1 MPTALRRLEPSAVLG
16 GLLPPSSPLA
26 VSRIGTLHRRLM
38 RNYRSWAVHLG
49 VPAQCAA
56 ASDVSQNKVADLA
69 LWLE

>member
-1 MPTALRRLEPSAVLG
+1 
-16 GLLPPSSPLA
+16 
-26 VSRIGTLHRRLM
+26 M

-49 VPAQCAA
+49 VSAQCAA